1 MRIKNQLRIS
11 IIIFISIF
19 SIIAA
24 AIFVSQQ
31 QAVQVSNQE
40 IISLDIQTRAS
51 NLAYIS
57 NDYFLFQQSSGLDQ
71 WQTEFATLTS
81 DLSKLAI
88 SNPQQQALLNSTK
101 DNAQRLNSRW
111 TDIVS
116 YLQNAPRDVSIR
128 VLPEF
133 QTRSSRMSLQ
143 NQALIFDAQQLSQT
157 FRVQIDQINLTR
169 VILILTLLGLFG
181 AYIITNYLL
190 TYRKT
195 LNAISELQNGIKI
208 VGSGNLDYSLNEIKK
223 DEVGEISRSVNQMTA
238 NLKNVTASKTDLE
251 QAQVSLR
258 ESEQRW
264 ATTLASIGDAVIAT
278 DTSGKIAFMNDKA
291 EELTGWNLSE
301 ASQKPVKE
309 VFIIVN
315 EQTRLE
321 AENPIDRVL
330 SEGMVVGLANHT
342 VLIQKN
348 GDVVPIDDS
357 GAPIRDKDGKTTGV
371 VLIFR
376 DITERKKT
384 EEATAKQAE
393 LIDLS
398 PDAIIV
404 RKLNGTVTFWSKGA
418 EKMYGWTK
426 DEAIGQDINVLLKTD
441 FPQSLEEIQN
451 KLKIDGKWSGEIVHI
466 CKDGSKLVLQSYWL
480 GKIGSDGKI
489 FEVLESNVDI
499 TDHIQMQLKLEES
512 AIQLEEYASQ
522 MEKLANQRAAQLKDA
537 ECLAAIGAT
546 AGMVGHDIR
555 NPLQAI
561 TGDVYLAKTEL
572 ATIPEGDEKN
582 NIQESL
588 TEIEKNIEYINKIV
602 ADLQDFARPLKPNI
616 EETDLK
622 LIIND
627 LLSKNGLPENVK
639 VSVKVETKKVVA
651 DSTFISRIMF
661 NLVNNAVQA
670 MPKGGKLT
678 IRTYKKANDTVISVK
693 DTGVGIPETVKGK
706 LFTPMFT
713 TKAKGQGFGLAV
725 IKRMTEALGGTVTFE
740 SQEGKGTTFIICL
753 PPSRS

>member
-1 MRIKNQLRIS
+1 MRIKNQFRIS
-11 IIIFISIF
+11 ILIFILIF

-31 QAVQVSNQE
+31 LAVQVSNQE
-40 IISLDIQTRAS
+40 LITIDIQTRAS

-71 WQTEFATLTS
+71 WQKEFATLSS
-81 DLSKLAI
+81 DLSKLAVY
-88 SNPQQQALLNSTK
+88 NPQQQALLASTK
-101 DNAQRLNSRW
+101 DDAQRLNSRW

-157 FRVQIDQINLTR
+157 FRAQIDQINLTR
-169 VILILTLLGLFG
+169 VILILSLLGLFG
-181 AYIITNYLL
+181 AYFITNYLL

-195 LNAISELQNGIKI
+195 LKAITELQNGIKI
-208 VGSGNLDYSLNEIKK
+208 VGSGNLQYSLNENKK
-223 DEVGEISRSVNQMTA
+223 DEVGEISRSINQMTS

-258 ESEQRW
+258 QSEQRW

-309 VFIIVN
+309 VFNIVN
-315 EQTRLE
+315 EQSRLE
-321 AENPIDRVL
+321 AENPVDRVL
-330 SEGMVVGLANHT
+330 REGMVVGLANHT

-357 GAPIRDKDGKTTGV
+357 GAPIKDKDGQTTGV

-376 DITERKKT
+376 DITERKKA
-384 EEATAKQAE
+384 EEANAKQAE

-404 RKLNGTVTFWSKGA
+404 RKLNGTVTFWNIGA
-418 EKMYGWTK
+418 EKLYGWTK
-426 DEAIGQDINVLLKTD
+426 DEAIGQDLNVLLKTEL
-441 FPQSLEEIQN
+441 PQSLAEIQN
-451 KLKIDGKWSGEIVHI
+451 TLKINGKWSGEIVHI
-466 CKDGSKLVLQSYWL
+466 CKDGSKLVVQSYWL

-512 AIQLEEYASQ
+512 AIRLEEYANQ
-522 MEKLANQRAAQLKDA
+522 MEELANQRAAQLKDA
-537 ECLAAIGAT
+537 ERLAAIGAT

-572 ATIPEGDEKN
+572 ATIPEGEEKK
-582 NIQESL
+582 NIIESL
-588 TEIEKNIEYINKIV
+588 TEIEKNIDYINKIV
-602 ADLQDFARPLKPNI
+602 ADLQDFARPLKPI
-616 EETDLK
+616 VEETDLK
-622 LIIND
+622 LIIDD

-639 VSVKVETKKVVA
+639 VSVKLETGKVVA
-651 DSTFISRIMF
+651 DSTFINRILY

-678 IRTYKKANDTVISVK
+678 LRTYKEANDTIISVK
-693 DTGVGIPETVKGK
+693 DTGVGIPEAVKGK

-713 TKAKGQGFGLAV
+713 TKSKGQGFGLAV
-725 IKRMTEALGGTVTFE
+725 IKRMTEALGGTVSFE
-740 SQEGKGTTFIICL
+740 SQEGKGTTFIVRL
-753 PPSRS
+753 PKKT

>member
-1 MRIKNQLRIS
+1 M
-11 IIIFISIF
+11 
-19 SIIAA
+19 
-24 AIFVSQQ
+24 
-31 QAVQVSNQE
+31 
-40 IISLDIQTRAS
+40 
-51 NLAYIS
+51 
-57 NDYFLFQQSSGLDQ
+57 DQ
-71 WQTEFATLTS
+71 WQKEFASLTS
-81 DLSKLAI
+81 DLSKLVV

-101 DNAQRLNSRW
+101 DDAQRLNSRW

-157 FRVQIDQINLTR
+157 FRAQIDQINLTS

-181 AYIITNYLL
+181 AYFVTNYLL

-195 LNAISELQNGIKI
+195 LKAISELQNGIKI
-208 VGSGNLDYSLNEIKK
+208 VGSGNLDYSLNENKN
-223 DEVGEISRSVNQMTA
+223 DEVGELSRSVNQMTA

-309 VFIIVN
+309 IFNIVN
-315 EQTRLE
+315 EKTRLE

-330 SEGMVVGLANHT
+330 SEGIVVGLANHT

-348 GDVVPIDDS
+348 GDAVPIDDS
-357 GAPIRDKDGKTTGV
+357 GAPIKDKDGKTTGV

-376 DITERKKT
+376 DITERKKA
-384 EEATAKQAE
+384 EEANAKQAE

-404 RKLNGTVTFWSKGA
+404 RKLNGTITFWNKGA
-418 EKMYGWTK
+418 EKLYGWTK
-426 DEAIGQDINVLLKTD
+426 DEAIGQNVHVLLKTE

-451 KLKIDGKWSGEIVHI
+451 TLKMDGKWSGEIVHI
-466 CKDGSKLVLQSYWL
+466 CKDGSKLVVQSYWL

-512 AIQLEEYASQ
+512 AIRLEEYANQ
-522 MEKLANQRAAQLKDA
+522 MEELANQRAAQLKDA
-537 ECLAAIGAT
+537 ERLAAIGAT

-572 ATIPEGDEKN
+572 TTIPEGEDKK

-588 TEIEKNIEYINKIV
+588 TEIEKNVDYINKIV
-602 ADLQDFARPLKPNI
+602 ADLQDFARPLKPNV

-622 LIIND
+622 LIIDD

-639 VSVKVETKKVVA
+639 VSVKLETRKVVA
-651 DSTFISRIMF
+651 DSTFINRILY

-678 IRTYKKANDTVISVK
+678 LQTYKEANDTVISVK
-693 DTGVGIPETVKGK
+693 DTGVGIPEAVKGK

-713 TKAKGQGFGLAV
+713 TKSKGQGFGLAV
-725 IKRMTEALGGTVTFE
+725 IKRMTEALGGTVSFE
-740 SQEGKGTTFIICL
+740 SQEGKGTTFIVRL
-753 PPSRS
+753 PPLKTKKVK